1 MSVLNHPDYENELKR
16 LNYTINYVN
25 NYNNRIISEKERIDK
40 EVDYGLSHYNSD
52 NAEQFND
59 LIINTVLQDNMRQ
72 KLKNLEK
79 ASTKPYFARVDFT
92 EKDLQKQNLYIG
104 KMAVVRDVDNEPIV
118 IDWRAPIANL
128 YYEGRLGVASYD
140 CPEGLVEGEIHLKRQ
155 YTIESADLK
164 EIYDID
170 ITTNDDFLQ
179 ACLNSSKDNRLKDIV
194 STIQAEQNK
203 VIRADMWNPLIV
215 QGAAGG
221 GKTTIALHR
230 IAYLLY
236 NHEKSFSPQNFMII
250 APNRFFLSYISEVLP
265 ELGVENVKQTTFE
278 DFALEIIGHKLK
290 IREPHEKLPQLIS
303 SGSQKQLIRSA
314 SKFKS
319 SLNYKSLVE
328 EYMKKIEVSFIPD
341 EDFKVSTFTVISAYE
356 LKKLFLEEY
365 ASLPMVKRL
374 DEIKKHLVNTLKR
387 KKVDIIDTIT
397 WECDRELEDVRYEM
411 KDCAER
417 RARITEITERREALI
432 LKVKNHAKTVVRD
445 YLSKFEPL
453 TVPQYYANLL
463 NSKELFLSLA
473 SEYSDVE
480 TCEFIRYSALK
491 DLIQNTVEIE
501 DLAPLMYIRCFVY
514 GLEDKLKVRH
524 IIIDE
529 AQDFGLFQL
538 FMLKRI
544 INSSS
549 FTILGDLCQGI
560 HSHRGIDN
568 WQEVSKYIF
577 EDAEGTF
584 LTLEQS
590 YRTTIEIM
598 EAATSVIQYLKDPKL
613 PPAKPVIRH
622 GEHVS
627 IEVKDSLK
635 EIAESIKLKLSF
647 MKQEGFKSA
656 AVICK
661 TMEECLS
668 LKAML
673 KGSGLNPK
681 VITGSEKEYS
691 GGIVIAPSYLVK
703 GLEFDVVIIANAS
716 KDNFSTEEL
725 DVKLLYVAMT
735 RPLHKLHIFS
745 YGEPAEVL
753 NQIY

>member
-1 MSVLNHPDYENELKR
+1 MSALNHPDYKSELQK
-16 LNYTINYVN
+16 LNYTINYVSS
-25 NYNNRIISEKERIDK
+25 YNNRILTEKVRIDK

-59 LIINTVLQDNMRQ
+59 LIINTVLQDNMKQ

-92 EKDLQKQNLYIG
+92 EKDTLRQSLYIG
-104 KMAVVRDVDNEPIV
+104 KMAVVRDEDNEPIV

-128 YYEGRLGVASYD
+128 YYEGRLGEASYN
-140 CPEGLVEGEIHLKRQ
+140 CPEGLVSGEIHLKRQ
-155 YTIESADLK
+155 YNIEAASLQ

-194 STIQAEQNK
+194 STIQAEQNQ

-290 IREPHEKLPQLIS
+290 IKEPHEKLPLLIS
-303 SGSQKQLIRSA
+303 KNPHQKLIRAA

-319 SLNYKSLVE
+319 SLNYKCIIE
-328 EYMKKIEVSFIPD
+328 DYMKQIEASFIPD
-341 EDFKVSTFTVISAYE
+341 KDFKVSTFTIISSSE
-356 LKKLFLEEY
+356 LKRLFLKEY
-365 ASLPMVKRL
+365 ASLPMIKRL

-387 KKVDIIDTIT
+387 KKVDIIDSII

-411 KDCAER
+411 KDCPER
-417 RARITEITERREALI
+417 REKITEITERRETLV
-432 LKVKNHAKTVVRD
+432 LKVKSHAKTVVKE
-445 YLSKFEPL
+445 YLSGFTPL
-453 TVPQYYANLL
+453 STLEYYTKLL
-463 NSKELFLSLA
+463 NSKELFRSFTN
-473 SEYSDVE
+473 DFIDTE
-480 TCEFIRYSALK
+480 TNEFIRTSTLN
-491 DLIQNTVEIE
+491 DLIHNTVEIE

-538 FMLKRI
+538 YMLKKLL
-544 INSSS
+544 NSSS

-560 HSHRGIDN
+560 HSHRGIDD

-577 EDAEGTF
+577 DEAEGTF

-598 EAATSVIQYLKDPKL
+598 EAATSVIQYLNDPKL
-613 PPAKPVIRH
+613 PPARPVIRH
-622 GEHVS
+622 GAPVS
-627 IEVKDSLK
+627 IESKASFK
-635 EIAESIKLKLSF
+635 EISEAIKSNLSL
-647 MKQEGFKSA
+647 MKEEGFKSA
-656 AVICK
+656 AIICK
-661 TMEECLS
+661 TMEECIS

-703 GLEFDVVIIANAS
+703 GLEFDIVIVANAS
-716 KDNFSTEEL
+716 KEQFSTEEL
-725 DVKLLYVAMT
+725 DVKLLYVSMT
-735 RPLHKLHIFS
+735 RPLHRLFIYSF
-745 YGEPAEVL
+745 GEPAEVL
-753 NQIY
+753 KQIK

>member
-1 MSVLNHPDYENELKR
+1 MSALNHPDYKSELQK
-16 LNYTINYVN
+16 LNYTINYVSS
-25 NYNNRIISEKERIDK
+25 YNNRILTEKVRIDK

-59 LIINTVLQDNMRQ
+59 LIINTVLQDNMKQ

-92 EKDLQKQNLYIG
+92 EKDTLRQSLYIG
-104 KMAVVRDVDNEPIV
+104 KMAVVRDEDNEPIV

-128 YYEGRLGVASYD
+128 YYEGRLGEASYN
-140 CPEGLVEGEIHLKRQ
+140 CPEGLVSGEIHLKRQ
-155 YTIESADLK
+155 YNIEAASLQ

-194 STIQAEQNK
+194 STIQAEQNQ

-290 IREPHEKLPQLIS
+290 IKETHEKLPLLIS
-303 SGSQKQLIRSA
+303 KNPHQKLIRAA

-319 SLNYKSLVE
+319 SLNYKSIIEV
-328 EYMKKIEVSFIPD
+328 YMKQIEASFIPD
-341 EDFKVSTFTVISAYE
+341 KDFKVSTFTIISSAE
-356 LKKLFLEEY
+356 LKRLFLEEY
-365 ASLPMVKRL
+365 ANLPMTKRL

-387 KKVDIIDTIT
+387 KKVDIIDTII

-411 KDCAER
+411 KDCPER
-417 RARITEITERREALI
+417 REKITEITERREALV
-432 LKVKNHAKTVVRD
+432 LKVKSHAKTVVKE
-445 YLSKFEPL
+445 YLSGFTPL
-453 TVPQYYANLL
+453 STLEYYTNLL
-463 NSKELFLSLA
+463 NSKELFRSFTND
-473 SEYSDVE
+473 YIDTE
-480 TCEFIRYSALK
+480 TSEFIRTSTLN
-491 DLIQNTVEIE
+491 DLIHNTVEIE
-501 DLAPLMYIRCFVY
+501 DLAPLMYMRCFVY

-538 FMLKRI
+538 YMLKKLL
-544 INSSS
+544 NSSS

-560 HSHRGIDN
+560 HSHRGIDD

-577 EDAEGTF
+577 DEAEGTF
-584 LTLEQS
+584 LTLDQS

-598 EAATSVIQYLKDPKL
+598 EAATSVIQYLNDPKL
-613 PPAKPVIRH
+613 PPARPVIRH
-622 GEHVS
+622 GDPVS
-627 IEVKDSLK
+627 IESKASLK
-635 EIAESIKLKLSF
+635 EIAEAIKSNLSL
-647 MKQEGFKSA
+647 MKEEGFKSA
-656 AVICK
+656 AIICK
-661 TMEECLS
+661 TMEECIS

-673 KGSGLNPK
+673 KGSGLNPM

-703 GLEFDVVIIANAS
+703 GLEFDIVIVANAS
-716 KDNFSTEEL
+716 KEQFSTEEL
-725 DVKLLYVAMT
+725 DVKLLYVSMT
-735 RPLHKLHIFS
+735 RPLHRLFIYS
-745 YGEPAEVL
+745 LGEPAEVL
-753 NQIY
+753 KQIK